1 MEIADQISDRADELA
16 LEHYKKNFDELT
28 LEEQNLI
35 ILSAENEILGT

>member
-1 MEIADQISDRADELA
+1 MEIADQISDRAGELA

-35 ILSAENEILGT
+35 ILIAENEILGT